1 MYLHLKI
8 RNKNLYK
15 ETIDYTPI
23 LLCVHSTD
31 NVIGN
36 TLKCNCQPGEDEKE

>member
-31 NVIGN
+31 NVI
-36 TLKCNCQPGEDEKE
+36 LKCNCQPWEDEKE